1 MSYGAGYGGGG
12 FGGGG
17 AGYGGGGGY
26 GSGDY
31 GGGGYMSQGGGTGYG
46 GGGGGYG
53 GGGSGGRS
61 GGGYNDS
68 LVAAT
73 IKQVHE
79 AQAGSGDDKHYNING
94 VSSSQVTLVARIIK
108 AEVQMTAISLV
119 LDDGTG
125 TIDGSH
131 MLPADEDAANEHAV
145 AKRQRITDGAWVRV
159 VAGVQV
165 VDGKRNLAVFRVR
178 PVDDYNE
185 IVYHRLDVVRTF
197 LAQTRG
203 KAGAKGAG
211 GGMGAGGFG
220 TMGGN
225 TGVADVG
232 NAVTDSLALNPIQR
246 AAYDYVQ
253 ARHSP
258 DGPGVSVEDIMRDVP
273 GFSSIQM
280 VKEVMEHLASDGH
293 VFTTVDENHYSFCHV

>member
-1 MSYGAGYGGGG
+1 
-12 FGGGG
+12 
-17 AGYGGGGGY
+17 
-26 GSGDY
+26 
-31 GGGGYMSQGGGTGYG
+31 MSQ

-53 GGGSGGRS
+53 GGGGGGG

-73 IKQVHE
+73 IKQVQD
-79 AQAGSGDDKHYNING
+79 ADAGSGDDKHYTING
-94 VSSSQVTLVARIIK
+94 VPASQVTVVARIIK

-125 TIDGSH
+125 TIEGSH

-145 AKRQRITDGAWVRV
+145 AKRQRITDGAWVRI

-178 PVDDYNE
+178 PVDDHNE
-185 IVYHRLDVVRTF
+185 IVYHRLDVVKTF

-203 KAGAKGAG
+203 KAGAKGGAGGLAG
-211 GGMGAGGFG
+211 GGFGGMG
-220 TMGGN
+220 MN
-225 TGVADVG
+225 TGMADAE

-258 DGPGVSVEDIMRDVP
+258 DVPGVSVEDIMRDVP
-273 GFSSIQM
+273 GFNSVQM